1 MNKEFLKDLIKLIAL
16 FALIITIIVIHYR
29 VYLYN
34 ACELLGIEPTIKN
47 MLTVD
52 LFTGR

>member
-1 MNKEFLKDLIKLIAL
+1 MNKEFKTELIKLIL
-16 FALIITIIVIHYR
+16 LIALIVGVVVIHYK
-29 VYLYN
+29 VYVYN

-47 MLTVD
+47 MLTVN